1 MSLATAQFRKADGL
15 VGPKIKDR
23 GNNNPRDNR
32 NDNRNDRN
40 RNRRWA
46 EETKAETKKYTPSF
60 PGSTLMNASPRLWG
74 EAPVKKEEKNEPKAE
89 KQEKKIGHQKE
100 REFLEK
106 FKADYV
112 AHKTDARWLA
122 DYLVEV
128 FPDLCEIMQH
138 YPEDKWNDIVD
149 SMNGV
154 FGIMSTKQFS
164 DILIIALKRN
174 EMEDWNEKW
183 NAAAIT
189 ISSLLATNFD
199 YMKEETINNYAYEI
213 LASGAMWEREINE
226 LVDRFAITKELAIE
240 LLIKIPYVGDT
251 MTNLQ
256 VSLCYDGLIQ
266 AFLAHADE
274 NCDVLDEELQASL
287 AEYFFGKDKGLLKM
301 IGQNLA
307 SAPLMIDR
315 ENPENEIMVAL
326 LDEYIKMLYNR
337 LDQFELDQIRY
348 VLMYV
353 VNSKKSN
360 PTRNMVFNVTEAMDR
375 ASIQQVVRKLIE
387 TNEDAKEYLV

>member
-74 EAPVKKEEKNEPKAE
+74 EAPVKKEEKNEPKVE

>member
-46 EETKAETKKYTPSF
+46 EEPKAETKKYTPSF

-74 EAPVKKEEKNEPKAE
+74 EAPVKKEEKNEPKVE